1 MVQINGESKIR
12 KILFNEVSFI
22 MGIVAVVLSSFI
34 YITSIGN
41 TNETALRLQEERLAA
56 QRKTI
61 DEITKTQ
68 QNDIQEIKAEIR
80 DMKSCISALEI
91 SVERLSTIINE
102 RIPIKKWP
110 IMTVHSINIQPK
122 GRQWKSSGVLASKE
136 CVPERNY

>member
-102 RIPIKKWP
+102 RIPIKK
-110 IMTVHSINIQPK
+110 
-122 GRQWKSSGVLASKE
+122 
-136 CVPERNY
+136 